1 LGIEI
6 SDSLYVIGF
15 VHVHLVKFFR
25 ATRIWERDHAHR
37 NILRTLLLLLLAL
50 LGYQVS
56 QREIVHYI
64 LHILDPVLQPVA
76 AAAQA
81 VVLEVEDLETR
92 VQVLDELVDEKR
104 TLIITES
111 DGITCEAC
119 LPLLAL
125 MKGGYEQ
132 GDQPVPRRVS

>member
-1 LGIEI
+1 MYLGTR
-6 SDSLYVIGF
+6 SCPPQ
-15 VHVHLVKFFR
+15 HL
-25 ATRIWERDHAHR
+25 AD
-37 NILRTLLLLLLAL
+37 LLLLLLAL
-50 LGYQVS
+50 LGYQIP
-56 QREIVHYI
+56 QREIVDYVF
-64 LHILDPVLQPVA
+64 HILDPILQSVA

-104 TLIITES
+104 TLVITES

-132 GDQPVPRRVS
+132 GDKPIPRRVS